1 MQNPSPKSTG
11 SLSNKFIFLFGLISG
26 IALTSLIGFFLV
38 ILISLGIKSGV
49 IDLAKI
55 WEDQAVA
62 NQVAVAGLDE
72 VKAPEP
78 EVASVDQKLDHILGD
93 PSAEISLI
101 IFSDLECPFCKKF
114 HYTTKEI
121 LAAYP
126 GEVNLVFRH
135 FPLDNLHTK
144 ARSEAQATECAAE
157 QGKFWEYIDRLFE
170 ITPSNDGLAEEALK
184 QIATELNL
192 DLNQF
197 EDCQSSEKYQEKI
210 NAYLADGIKAGARG
224 TPYSILI
231 SKQGDKIVISGAQ
244 PASAIKSQIDKL
256 LGK

>member
-1 MQNPSPKSTG
+1 
-11 SLSNKFIFLFGLISG
+11 
-26 IALTSLIGFFLV
+26 
-38 ILISLGIKSGV
+38 
-49 IDLAKI
+49 
-55 WEDQAVA
+55 
-62 NQVAVAGLDE
+62 
-72 VKAPEP
+72 
-78 EVASVDQKLDHILGD
+78 
-93 PSAEISLI
+93 
-101 IFSDLECPFCKKF
+101 
-114 HYTTKEI
+114 
-121 LAAYP
+121 
-126 GEVNLVFRH
+126 LVFRH